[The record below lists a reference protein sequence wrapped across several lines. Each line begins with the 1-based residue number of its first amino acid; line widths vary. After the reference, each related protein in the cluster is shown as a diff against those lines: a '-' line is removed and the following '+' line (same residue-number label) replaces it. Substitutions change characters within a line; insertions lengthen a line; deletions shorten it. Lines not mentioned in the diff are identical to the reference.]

1 MNIKCQ
7 EIKPHRSKLA
17 MGLGIVSLVLA
28 GGCQNAPEEK
38 KAASIWDAPAV
49 VEKPELSPNYKETPV
64 LPATNW
70 RKIHSEVW
78 YTDNARVQKWKN
90 TYRKSRDPWKLWDKS
105 TEYRPIIQEIFAAH
119 QLPNELCMLPM
130 LESSFR
136 TDARSSSNATGLWQ
150 FTKETGEELGLVM
163 NNRIDE
169 RLNWKR
175 STEAASNYLTQL
187 AQKFNGDWA
196 LVLAAYNMGPGALER
211 AMAEQGVS
219 NYWQLKLRP
228 ETMEY
233 VPRFLAM
240 LQLLR
245 ETYPRP

>member
-1 MNIKCQ
+1 MKCL
-7 EIKPHRSKLA
+7 EIKPRCSWVA
-17 MGLGIVSLVLA
+17 TGLGLVSLLLV
-28 GGCQNAPEEK
+28 GGCQNAPESK
-38 KAASIWDAPAV
+38 KAPSLWDEQVV
-49 VEKPELSPNYKETPV
+49 VEKPELSQASKEVPV
-64 LPATNW
+64 VPATNW
-70 RKIHSEVW
+70 RKIRTDVW

-90 TYRKSRDPWKLWDKS
+90 TYRKNRDPWKLWDKS
-105 TEYRPIIQEIFAAH
+105 TDYRPIIQEIFAAH

-150 FTKETGEELGLVM
+150 FTKETGEELGLAV
-163 NNRIDE
+163 NHRIDE

-175 STEAASNYLTQL
+175 STEAASQYLMQL